1 MYAITPERRPASAR
15 GNELTTSE
23 RLSLVAEWGR
33 AIVPGAKAQLCRAW
47 QITTQTA
54 SAAFRKFNSQLL
66 GGGAVD
72 MSRGNRKGR
81 PSGIEKEGA
90 WEEVLG
96 SLEVHKRK
104 NYRKWARA
112 AAIPK
117 STLHRWAKAKQ
128 C

>member
-15 GNELTTSE
+15 GNELTTTE
-23 RLSLVAEWGR
+23 RISLVAEWGR

-66 GGGAVD
+66 AGGAVD

-90 WEEVLG
+90 WDG
-96 SLEVHKRK
+96 
-104 NYRKWARA
+104 
-112 AAIPK
+112 
-117 STLHRWAKAKQ
+117 